1 MKKSLSILFF
11 LFIVSSMPVFS
22 QEVSEEVSQSKK
34 EYSHAQVAATA
45 YVPYFGDLLLSSS
58 LIFLPGDLI
67 GHYLSVESL
76 LLNIPAAI
84 VNPSYTLT
92 GTAISTAS
100 WASGIFL
107 GKYPE
112 LYGNPSISSVF
123 ANSGLKTNMWL
134 QYKGYTKAR
143 SMANDGIYNEYEDL
157 SFGDVFTA
165 PFNSNILSKKSVWIP
180 IAAFS
185 AIMLGYDCLAGFDN
199 SVFKTGESYLGNY
212 KIPIALG
219 TAAVFAVS
227 CFNFTMTGIGEEA
240 LFRGT
245 GYEEMKV
252 SLGIIPAKI
261 IDAVVFPGV
270 HVPQAINAGYD
281 WLTIL
286 LTTGL
291 YQSGVTFLLQWIY
304 DQGGLKDSIAT
315 HAWFDIIS
323 YTLAYLFTTG
333 TQGNQFS
340 LNINFSTKL

>member
-1 MKKSLSILFF
+1 MKKSLLILLFF
-11 LFIVSSMPVFS
+11 IFVSSSVIFA
-22 QEVSEEVSQSKK
+22 QDNNEQSEK
-34 EYSHAQVAATA
+34 EYSHAQVATVA
-45 YVPYFGDLLLSSS
+45 YVPYFGTMLMSLSELFVPQDLMM
-58 LIFLPGDLI
+58 
-67 GHYLSVESL
+67 HYISAGSM

-107 GKYPE
+107 SKYPE

-143 SMANDGIYNEYEDL
+143 SMAKDGIYNEYEDL

-165 PFNSNILSKKSVWIP
+165 PFNPNILSKKSVWIP